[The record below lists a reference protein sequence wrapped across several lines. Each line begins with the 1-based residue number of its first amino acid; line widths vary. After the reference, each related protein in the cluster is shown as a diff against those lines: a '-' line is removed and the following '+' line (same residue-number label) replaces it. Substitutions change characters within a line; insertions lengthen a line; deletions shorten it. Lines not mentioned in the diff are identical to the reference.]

1 MSGACWPG
9 PTVLVGSKEAGPLTR
24 LMRRHWP
31 RQSGYLES
39 SSACAPRVLARIAA
53 TATNDP
59 IEARRGMTVP
69 IIEVNRR
76 RQSSHISP
84 QAAIYEFRCA
94 SRAGGRSSRRPRAS
108 RGRCAFLG
116 DAPARHH
123 MSAGIVEGVDG
134 DQLSATAIF
143 HGKSRRG
150 AVADHCGAVVA
161 VGEARHLQ
169 LDLVLV
175 RPEPWHRIIR
185 LRPPQDARGGGLGL
199 IDGVLHA
206 LQAQLPPEAPARET
220 GAVADRVDVRLR
232 GACERVDQNAVA
244 AGEPGAA
251 GKVVIGL

>member
-84 QAAIYEFRCA
+84 QAAIDESRCA
-94 SRAGGRSSRRPRAS
+94 DRAGDRSSCRGPRAS
-108 RGRCAFLG
+108 RGRCAFFG

-123 MSAGIVEGVDG
+123 VSARIVEGVDG

-150 AVADHCGAVVA
+150 AVADNFGVVVA

-175 RPEPWHRIIR
+175 RPEPGHRIIR
-185 LRPPQDARGGGLGL
+185 LRCPQDAGGGGLSL

-220 GAVADRVDVRLR
+220 GAVPDRVDVWRR
-232 GACERVDQNAVA
+232 GACERVDQNADA

-251 GKVVIGL
+251 GKVVI